1 MFIYTYVG
9 TVKVATANEQ
19 CSGMN
24 IDGTWTFIRF
34 AASFRCIC
42 IIFDSISS
50 SVQVLLRHNSYLF
63 DIITLFVTRYA
74 RYVQSPCGTNLSLAL
89 LLSLCRM
96 STTGG
101 THVQHSYPTLASRR
115 AGIGRRLPPTPS
127 KPSTL
132 QLKPTNINFPKLN
145 ASPTHVSIQKFDKV
159 FIHSFAYVH
168 LFVNYVILL
177 LLSIEKEDSSRDEHY
192 LQLILSITYSLFADA
207 PLNTS
212 QCSLAAT
219 SPRSVAGSERYV
231 L

>member
-1 MFIYTYVG
+1 M
-9 TVKVATANEQ
+9 Q
-19 CSGMN
+19 
-24 IDGTWTFIRF
+24 
-34 AASFRCIC
+34 
-42 IIFDSISS
+42 
-50 SVQVLLRHNSYLF
+50 L
-63 DIITLFVTRYA
+63 
-74 RYVQSPCGTNLSLAL
+74 PCGTNLSLAL

-145 ASPTHVSIQKFDKV
+145 ASPTHVSIQKFEKV

-219 SPRSVAGSERYV
+219 SPRSVAGSERHV